1 MESVYAAPAG
11 VVSTV
16 SWRGSSAQTSVVGMA
31 LTSLTPASAAVIRTG
46 WVPTALLV
54 SQEVLSSVSHTQPL
68 CSVPFWVDGNL
79 VFALSLG

>member
-11 VVSTV
+11 AGSTA

-31 LTSLTPASAAVIRTG
+31 LTSLTLASATVIRIG

-54 SQEVLSSVSHTQPL
+54 SHEVLASVSHTQPL
-68 CSVPFWVDGNL
+68 CSVPFWVEGNL
-79 VFALSLG
+79 IFALGLG